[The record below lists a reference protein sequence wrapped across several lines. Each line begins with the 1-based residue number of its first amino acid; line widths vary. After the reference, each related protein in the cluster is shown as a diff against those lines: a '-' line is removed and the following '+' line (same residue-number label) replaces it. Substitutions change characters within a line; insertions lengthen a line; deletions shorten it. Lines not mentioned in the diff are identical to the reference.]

1 MFRCIFSADFRHT
14 LKVAG
19 KVDIKKNDRFFV
31 LHLPEGDECIISP
44 GDEVKRIGS
53 FTSEVKAVS
62 HSRPGVFFVD
72 IDRASTV
79 SSGKKAVY
87 LRCGANSR
95 RQRKTFETGERCYK
109 YPQARR
115 HKIPQQEAIYG
126 YYCALSP
133 ASSMLVVFW
142 LLTAWFFSRVC
153 SQSCV
158 WLCTQRR
165 SCAQISCAPYKIY
178 SVFGT
183 SIALQW
189 LSDLL

>member
-72 IDRASTV
+72 IDRASTI

-87 LRCGANSR
+87 LRCGATVGARGRHLKLVKDAINIH
-95 RQRKTFETGERCYK
+95 KPVVIK
-109 YPQARR
+109 YHSKKQSMDITVHSLR
-115 HKIPQQEAIYG
+115 HCQ
-126 YYCALSP
+126 C
-133 ASSMLVVFW
+133 
-142 LLTAWFFSRVC
+142 
-153 SQSCV
+153 
-158 WLCTQRR
+158 
-165 SCAQISCAPYKIY
+165 
-178 SVFGT
+178 
-183 SIALQW
+183 
-189 LSDLL
+189 